1 MTFVVS
7 NLYGRLDKFEKL
19 VNKINLKDSDVLYVL
34 GNIVDFG
41 EQSIELINDL
51 STRYQVYSVLGEHDY
66 KAYLLLSEFD
76 RILREG
82 GAPSVSFSKEMIAWA
97 QNGGQ
102 ATLEAFQKADADS
115 KEGFLDYLSDLPV
128 FEEVT
133 LKNGKEFILTC
144 RGIDNFDKNIDLYD
158 YELDDFMNGYLDI
171 EKTYFTDKTMVV
183 GYLDYEHT
191 PAGRAGKINAKN
203 NNIALACDMSEND
216 DVVCV
221 CLETNDEYYV

>member
-1 MTFVVS
+1 MTFVIS

-19 VNKINLKDSDVLYVL
+19 INKINLKESDTLYVL
-34 GNIVDFG
+34 GNIVDYG

-51 STRYQVYSVLGEHDY
+51 STRYNVYSVLGEHDY

-76 RILREG
+76 RILKEG
-82 GAPSVSFSKEMIAWA
+82 GVPSPSFSKDMITWA
-97 QNGGQ
+97 KDGGQ
-102 ATLEAFQKADADS
+102 ATLEAFKNADADS

-128 FEEVT
+128 FEEAI
-133 LKNGKEFILTC
+133 LKNGKEFVLTC
-144 RGIDNFDKNIDLYD
+144 RGIKNFNKTIDLYD
-158 YELDDFMNGYLDI
+158 YDLDSFINGYLDL
-171 EKTYFTDKTMVV
+171 EKTYFDDKIMVV

-191 PAGRAGKINAKN
+191 PAGRAGKVTAKN

-216 DVVCV
+216 DVVCI

>member
-1 MTFVVS
+1 M
-7 NLYGRLDKFEKL
+7 
-19 VNKINLKDSDVLYVL
+19 
-34 GNIVDFG
+34 
-41 EQSIELINDL
+41 
-51 STRYQVYSVLGEHDY
+51 
-66 KAYLLLSEFD
+66 LLSEFD
-76 RILREG
+76 RILKEG
-82 GAPSVSFSKEMIAWA
+82 GAPSVSFTKEMIAWS

-128 FEEVT
+128 FEEAI
-133 LKNGKEFILTC
+133 LKNGKEFVLTC
-144 RGIDNFDKNIDLYD
+144 RGIDNFNSDTDLYD
-158 YELDDFMNGYLDI
+158 YDLNDFINGYLDI
-171 EKTYFTDKTMVV
+171 EKTYFTDKTMVI

-191 PAGRAGKINAKN
+191 PAGRGGKVTAKN

>member
-19 VNKINLKDSDVLYVL
+19 VKKISLKDSDILYIL

-41 EQSIELINDL
+41 EESIELVNDL
-51 STRYQVYSVLGEHDY
+51 STRYNVYSVLGEHDY

-76 RILREG
+76 RMLKEG
-82 GAPSVSFSKEMIAWA
+82 GVPSSSFSREMISWA

-102 ATLEAFQKADADS
+102 ATLEAFKNADS
-115 KEGFLDYLSDLPV
+115 DEKEGFLDYLSDLPV
-128 FEEVT
+128 FEEAT
-133 LKNGKEFILTC
+133 LKNGKEFVLTC
-144 RGIDNFDKNIDLYD
+144 RGIDNFNKDTDLYD

-171 EKTYFTDKTMVV
+171 EKTYFGDRTMVV

-191 PAGRAGKINAKN
+191 PAGRTGKVTAKN
-203 NNIALACDMSEND
+203 NNIALACDMSETD
-216 DVVCV
+216 DVVCI

>member
-1 MTFVVS
+1 MTFVAS

-19 VNKINLKDSDVLYVL
+19 IKKINLKDSDVLYIL
-34 GNIVDFG
+34 GNVVDFG
-41 EQSIELINDL
+41 EDSIRLVNELSAQYN
-51 STRYQVYSVLGEHDY
+51 VYTVLGEHDY

-76 RILREG
+76 RIIKEG
-82 GAPSVSFSKEMIAWA
+82 GAPSVSFSKEMISWA

-102 ATLEAFQKADADS
+102 STLEAFKNADADE

-133 LKNGKEFILTC
+133 LKNGKEFVLTC
-144 RGIDNFDKNIDLYD
+144 RGIDEFDKNTDLYD
-158 YELDDFMNGYLDI
+158 YDLDSFMNGYLDI
-171 EKTYFTDKTMVV
+171 EKTYYNDKIMVV

-191 PAGRAGKINAKN
+191 PSGRAGKISSKN

>member
-19 VNKINLKDSDVLYVL
+19 IKKINLKDSDVLYIL

-41 EQSIELINDL
+41 EDSIELVNDL
-51 STRYQVYSVLGEHDY
+51 STRYNVYSVLGEHDY
-66 KAYLLLSEFD
+66 KAYILLSEFD
-76 RILREG
+76 RILKDG
-82 GAPSVSFSKEMIAWA
+82 GVPSANFSKEMIAWA

-102 ATLEAFQKADADS
+102 ITLEAFKNTDKDS

-133 LKNGKEFILTC
+133 LKNGKEFVLTC
-144 RGIDNFDKNIDLYD
+144 RGIDGFDKNTDLYD
-158 YELDDFMNGYLDI
+158 YDLDNFMNGYLDI
-171 EKTYFTDKTMVV
+171 EKIYFDKKTMIV

-191 PAGRAGKINAKN
+191 PVGRAGKVNAKN
-203 NNIALACDMSEND
+203 NNIALACDMREND
-216 DVVCV
+216 EVVCV

>member
-1 MTFVVS
+1 MD
-7 NLYGRLDKFEKL
+7 YGEK
-19 VNKINLKDSDVLYVL
+19 
-34 GNIVDFG
+34 
-41 EQSIELINDL
+41 SIELVNDL
-51 STRYQVYSVLGEHDY
+51 STRYNVYSVLGEHDY

-76 RILREG
+76 RILKEG
-82 GAPSVSFSKEMIAWA
+82 SAPSISFTKEMIAWS
-97 QNGGQ
+97 QDGGQ

-128 FEEVT
+128 FEEAI
-133 LKNGKEFILTC
+133 LKNGKEFVLTC
-144 RGIDNFDKNIDLYD
+144 RGIDNFNKNTDLYD

-171 EKTYFTDKTMVV
+171 EKTYYNNKTLIV

-191 PAGRAGKINAKN
+191 PAGRAGKVTAKN

-216 DVVCV
+216 DVVCI

>member
-7 NLYGRLDKFEKL
+7 NLYGRLNKFEKL
-19 VNKINLKDSDVLYVL
+19 INKIKLKDSDNLYIL

-41 EQSIELINDL
+41 EQSIELVNDI
-51 STRYQVYSVLGEHDY
+51 STRYNVYSVLGEHDY

-102 ATLEAFQKADADS
+102 ATLEAFQKADSDS

-128 FEEVT
+128 FEEIT
-133 LKNGKEFILTC
+133 LKNGKEFVLTC
-144 RGIDNFDKNIDLYD
+144 RGIDNFDKNTDLYD

-171 EKTYFTDKTMVV
+171 EKTYFSDKTMVV

>member
-19 VNKINLKDSDVLYVL
+19 IKKINLKDTDTLYVL
-34 GNIVDFG
+34 GNIVDYG
-41 EQSIELINDL
+41 EQSIELVNDL
-51 STRYQVYSVLGEHDY
+51 STRYNVYSVLGEHDY

-76 RILREG
+76 RILKEG
-82 GAPSVSFSKEMIAWA
+82 AAPSVSFTKEMIAWS
-97 QNGGQ
+97 QDGGQ

-128 FEEVT
+128 FEEAI
-133 LKNGKEFILTC
+133 LKNGKEFVLTC
-144 RGIDNFDKNIDLYD
+144 RGIDNFNKNTDLYD

-171 EKTYFTDKTMVV
+171 EKTYYNNKTLIV
-183 GYLDYEHT
+183 GYLDYEQT
-191 PAGRAGKINAKN
+191 PAGRAGKVTAKN

>member
-1 MTFVVS
+1 MTYVVA
-7 NLYGRLDKFEKL
+7 NLYGRLNKYEKL
-19 VNKINLKDSDVLYVL
+19 IKKINLKESDNLYIL
-34 GNIVDFG
+34 GNIVDYG
-41 EQSIELINDL
+41 EQSIELINEL
-51 STRYQVYSVLGEHDY
+51 STQYNVYSVLGEHDY

-76 RILREG
+76 RIIKEG
-82 GAPSVSFSKEMIAWA
+82 GAPSVSFSKEMIEWA

-102 ATLEAFQKADADS
+102 ATLEAFKNADVDS

-128 FEEVT
+128 FEEAII
-133 LKNGKEFILTC
+133 KNGKEFVLTC
-144 RGIDNFDKNIDLYD
+144 RGIDNFDKDADLYD

-171 EKTYFTDKTMVV
+171 EKTYYDNKIMVV

-191 PAGRAGKINAKN
+191 PAGRAGKISAKN

-216 DVVCV
+216 EVVCL

>member
-19 VNKINLKDSDVLYVL
+19 VKKINLKDSDTLYVL
-34 GNIVDFG
+34 GNIVDYG
-41 EQSIELINDL
+41 EQSIELVNDL
-51 STRYQVYSVLGEHDY
+51 SSRYNVYSVLGEHDY

-76 RILREG
+76 RILRDG
-82 GAPSVSFSKEMIAWA
+82 GAPSVSFSKDMIAWA

-102 ATLEAFQKADADS
+102 ETLEAFKGSDADS

-133 LKNGKEFILTC
+133 LKNGREFVLTC
-144 RGIDNFDKNIDLYD
+144 RGIDNFDNNTDLYD
-158 YELDDFMNGYLDI
+158 YLLDDFINGYLDI
-171 EKTYFTDKTMVV
+171 EKTYFGDKTMVV

-191 PAGRAGKINAKN
+191 PAGRSGKVTAKN

-216 DVVCV
+216 DVVCI

>member
-1 MTFVVS
+1 MVYVVS
-7 NLYGRLDKFEKL
+7 NLYGRFDKYEKL
-19 VNKINLKDSDVLYVL
+19 IKKINLKDNDVLYIL
-34 GNIVDFG
+34 GNIVDYG
-41 EQSIELINDL
+41 DDSIKLVNELSAQYN
-51 STRYQVYSVLGEHDY
+51 VYSVLGEHDY

-76 RILREG
+76 KILKEG
-82 GAPSVSFSKEMIAWA
+82 GAPSPSFSRDMIEWA

-102 ATLEAFQKADADS
+102 ATLEAFKSASEDE

-133 LKNGKEFILTC
+133 LKNGREFVLTC
-144 RGIDNFDKNIDLYD
+144 RGIDNFDKNADLYD
-158 YELDDFMNGYLDI
+158 YELEDFINGYLDI
-171 EKTYFTDKTMVV
+171 DKTYYDSKIMVV

-191 PAGRAGKINAKN
+191 PAGRAGKISSKN

-216 DVVCV
+216 EVVCL

>member
-7 NLYGRLDKFEKL
+7 NLYGRLEKL
-19 VNKINLKDSDVLYVL
+19 EKLIKKINLKDSDLLYVL
-34 GNIVDFG
+34 GNIVDYG
-41 EQSIELINDL
+41 TESIELVTDL
-51 STRYQVYSVLGEHDY
+51 STRYNVYSVLGEHDY

-82 GAPSVSFSKEMIAWA
+82 GAPSVSFSRDMIAWA

-102 ATLEAFQKADADS
+102 ETLEAFKSADADT

-133 LKNGKEFILTC
+133 LKNGKEFVLTC
-144 RGIDNFDKNIDLYD
+144 RGIDNFDKNTDLYD
-158 YELDDFMNGYLDI
+158 YELDDFMNGCLDI
-171 EKTYFTDKTMVV
+171 EKTYFNDRTMVV

-191 PAGRAGKINAKN
+191 PAGRAGKVTAKN

-216 DVVCV
+216 DVVCI

>member
-1 MTFVVS
+1 MTFVAS
-7 NLYGRLDKFEKL
+7 NLYGRMDKFEKL
-19 VNKINLKDSDVLYVL
+19 IKKINLKDSDILYIL

-41 EQSIELINDL
+41 ENSIELVNEL
-51 STRYQVYSVLGEHDY
+51 SAQYNVYTVLGEHDY

-76 RILREG
+76 RIIREG
-82 GAPSVSFSKEMIAWA
+82 GAPSVNFSKEMIEWS

-102 ATLEAFQKADADS
+102 STLEAFKDADADE

-133 LKNGKEFILTC
+133 LKNGKEFVLTC
-144 RGIDNFDKNIDLYD
+144 RGIDNFDKNTDLYD

-171 EKTYFTDKTMVV
+171 EKTYFDNKTMVV
-183 GYLDYEHT
+183 GYVDYEHT
-191 PAGRAGKINAKN
+191 PAGRAGKVNAKN

-221 CLETNDEYYV
+221 CLETNEEYYV

>member
-1 MTFVVS
+1 MTYVVS
-7 NLYGRLDKFEKL
+7 NLYGRFDKYEKL
-19 VNKINLKDSDVLYVL
+19 INKINLKESDVLYIL

-41 EQSIELINDL
+41 EDSIKLVNELSAQYN
-51 STRYQVYSVLGEHDY
+51 VYTVLGEHDY

-76 RILREG
+76 RIIREG
-82 GAPSVSFSKEMIAWA
+82 GAPSANFSKEMIEWA

-102 ATLEAFQKADADS
+102 PTLEAFKDADTDE

-133 LKNGKEFILTC
+133 IKSGKEFVLTC
-144 RGIDNFDKNIDLYD
+144 RGIDNFDKDTDLFD
-158 YELDDFMNGYLDI
+158 YELDNFINGYLDI
-171 EKTYFTDKTMVV
+171 EKNYYSDKTMVV

-191 PAGRAGKINAKN
+191 PAGRAGKINAQN

>member
-1 MTFVVS
+1 MTYVVS

-19 VNKINLKDSDVLYVL
+19 IKKINLKESDILYVL
-34 GNIVDFG
+34 GNIVDYG
-41 EQSIELINDL
+41 EESVALVNDL
-51 STRYQVYSVLGEHDY
+51 STRYNVFSVLGEHDY

-76 RILREG
+76 RILKEG
-82 GAPSVSFSKEMIAWA
+82 GAPSVSFSKEMISWA

-102 ATLEAFQKADADS
+102 STLEEFKSADADA

-133 LKNGKEFILTC
+133 LKNGKEFVLTC
-144 RGIDNFDKNIDLYD
+144 RGIDPFNKEKDLYD
-158 YELDDFMNGYLDI
+158 YDLDSFMQGFIDI
-171 EKTYFTDKTMVV
+171 EKTYFDDRTMVV

-191 PAGRAGKINAKN
+191 PKGRAGKVTAKN

-216 DVVCV
+216 DVVCI

>member
-19 VNKINLKDSDVLYVL
+19 INKINLKDSDNLYIL

-41 EQSIELINDL
+41 EQSIELVNDL
-51 STRYQVYSVLGEHDY
+51 ATRYNVYSVLGEHDY

-82 GAPSVSFSKEMIAWA
+82 GAPSISFSKEMIAWA

-102 ATLEAFQKADADS
+102 ATLEAFQKSDIDS
-115 KEGFLDYLSDLPV
+115 KEGFLDYLSDISV
-128 FEEVT
+128 FEEIS
-133 LKNGKEFILTC
+133 LKNGKEFVLTC

-171 EKTYFTDKTMVV
+171 EKTYFSDKTMVV

-191 PAGRAGKINAKN
+191 PTGRAGKINAKN

>member
-1 MTFVVS
+1 MTFVAS
-7 NLYGRLDKFEKL
+7 NLYGRMDKFEKL
-19 VNKINLKDSDVLYVL
+19 IKKINLKDSDILYIL

-41 EQSIELINDL
+41 ENSIELVNEL
-51 STRYQVYSVLGEHDY
+51 SAQYNVYTVLGEHDY

-76 RILREG
+76 RIIREG
-82 GAPSVSFSKEMIAWA
+82 GAPSVNFSKEMIEWC

-102 ATLEAFQKADADS
+102 TTLEAFKDANADD

-133 LKNGKEFILTC
+133 LKNGKEFVLTC
-144 RGIDNFDKNIDLYD
+144 RGIDNFDKNTDLYD

-171 EKTYFTDKTMVV
+171 EKTYFDNKTMVV
-183 GYLDYEHT
+183 GYVDYEHT
-191 PAGRAGKINAKN
+191 PAGRAGRVNAKN

-216 DVVCV
+216 DVVCI
-221 CLETNDEYYV
+221 CLETNEEYYV

>member
-7 NLYGRLDKFEKL
+7 NLYGRLDKFERL

-41 EQSIELINDL
+41 EQSIELVNDL
-51 STRYQVYSVLGEHDY
+51 STRYNVYSVLGEHDY

-82 GAPSVSFSKEMIAWA
+82 GAPSLSFSKEMIAWA

-115 KEGFLDYLSDLPV
+115 REGFLDYLSDLPV

-133 LKNGKEFILTC
+133 LKNGKEFVLTC
-144 RGIDNFDKNIDLYD
+144 RGIDNFDKNTDLYD
-158 YELDDFMNGYLDI
+158 YDLDDFMNGYLDI
-171 EKTYFTDKTMVV
+171 EKTYFADKNMVV

-216 DVVCV
+216 DVVCI

>member
-7 NLYGRLDKFEKL
+7 NLYGRLDKFERL

-41 EQSIELINDL
+41 EQSIELVNDL
-51 STRYQVYSVLGEHDY
+51 STRYNVYSVLGEHDY

-82 GAPSVSFSKEMIAWA
+82 GAPSLSFSKEMIAWA

>member
-19 VNKINLKDSDVLYVL
+19 IKKISFKDSDTMYIL

-41 EQSIELINDL
+41 EQSIELVNDL
-51 STRYQVYSVLGEHDY
+51 STRYNVYSVLGEHDY

-76 RILREG
+76 RMLKECG
-82 GAPSVSFSKEMIAWA
+82 VPSASFSKDMIAWA
-97 QNGGQ
+97 QDGGQ
-102 ATLEAFQKADADS
+102 ATLEAFKNADADE

-133 LKNGKEFILTC
+133 LKNGKEFVLTC
-144 RGIDNFDKNIDLYD
+144 RGIDNFNKDTDLYD
-158 YELDDFMNGYLDI
+158 YELDDFMNGYIDI
-171 EKTYFTDKTMVV
+171 EKTYFNDRIMVV

-191 PAGRAGKINAKN
+191 PAGRVGKVNAKS

>member
-19 VNKINLKDSDVLYVL
+19 INKIKLKDSDNLYIL

-41 EQSIELINDL
+41 EQSIELVNDL
-51 STRYQVYSVLGEHDY
+51 STRYNVYSVLGEHDY

-82 GAPSVSFSKEMIAWA
+82 GAPSVRFSKEMIAWA

-102 ATLEAFQKADADS
+102 ATLEAFQKADVDS

-128 FEEVT
+128 FEEIS
-133 LKNGKEFILTC
+133 LKNGKEFVLTC

-171 EKTYFTDKTMVV
+171 EKTYFSDKTMVV

>member
-19 VNKINLKDSDVLYVL
+19 ISKINLKEHDNLYIL

-41 EQSIELINDL
+41 EQSIELVNDL
-51 STRYQVYSVLGEHDY
+51 STRYNVYSVLGDHDY

-76 RILREG
+76 RIIKEG
-82 GAPSVSFSKEMIAWA
+82 GAPSISFSKELIEWA

-102 ATLEAFQKADADS
+102 ATLEAFKNADADA

-128 FEEVT
+128 FEEVS
-133 LKNGKEFILTC
+133 LKNGKDFVLTC
-144 RGIDNFDKNIDLYD
+144 RGINNFDINTDLYD
-158 YELDDFMNGYLDI
+158 YQLDDFMNGYLDI
-171 EKTYFTDKTMVV
+171 DKTYFDNEIMVV

-191 PAGRAGKINAKN
+191 PSGRQGKVSAKN

-221 CLETNDEYYV
+221 CLETNEEYYV

>member
-1 MTFVVS
+1 MTFVAS
-7 NLYGRLDKFEKL
+7 NLYGRMDKFEKL
-19 VNKINLKDSDVLYVL
+19 IKKINLKDSDILYIL

-41 EQSIELINDL
+41 EDSISLVNELSAQYN
-51 STRYQVYSVLGEHDY
+51 VYTVLGEHDY

-82 GAPSVSFSKEMIAWA
+82 GAPSVNFSKEMIEWC

-102 ATLEAFQKADADS
+102 PTLEAFKDADADE

-133 LKNGKEFILTC
+133 LKNGKEFVLTC
-144 RGIDNFDKNIDLYD
+144 RGIDNFDKNTDLYD

-171 EKTYFTDKTMVV
+171 EKTYFDNKTMVV

-191 PAGRAGKINAKN
+191 PAGRAGKVNSKN

-216 DVVCV
+216 NVVCV
-221 CLETNDEYYV
+221 CLETNEEYYV